1 MDDLVFALFSSRD
14 EDGARELD
22 GIVTRLSRALP
33 CPPRRIELMHRGP
46 LDIRPSSRVFA
57 LLIQEGESYRRLKET
72 GCVVSRPLLGSREDA
87 QEAAKC
93 LNLTLPRQDGTVYI
107 LLAHGSHNHS
117 VRYHDVLSECLREDI
132 ILTDLDSCCSS
143 IPDCPHPVLVPFLLS
158 FGHHA
163 KEATSRLEKMNSAL
177 TVFRQGILSTCPAL
191 EAVFRRRLQEIM

>member
-33 CPPRRIELMHRGP
+33 CPPRRIELMHSGP
-46 LDIRPSSRVFA
+46 LDVRPSSRVFA
-57 LLIQEGESYRRLKET
+57 LLIQEGESYRWLKET
-72 GCVVSRPLLGSREDA
+72 GCVLSRPLLGSRKDA
-87 QEAAKC
+87 LETAEC
-93 LNLTLPRQDGTVYI
+93 LNSALPRQDGTAYL

-117 VRYHDVLSECLREDI
+117 VRYHDVLSEGLRDDI
-132 ILTDLDSCCSS
+132 ILTDLDSCRSS

-158 FGHHA
+158 YGHHA
-163 KEATSRLEKMNSAL
+163 KAAASQLERMNSAL
-177 TVFRQGILSTCPAL
+177 TVVRQGILSTCPAL